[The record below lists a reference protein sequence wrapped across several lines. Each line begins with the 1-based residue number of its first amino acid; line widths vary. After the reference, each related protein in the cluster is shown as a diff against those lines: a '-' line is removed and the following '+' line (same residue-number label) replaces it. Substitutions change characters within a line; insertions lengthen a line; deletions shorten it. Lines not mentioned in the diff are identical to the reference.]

1 MSAIR
6 DIPERSRGEFCA
18 GYMECSTEVAG
29 DTLGRRRGKRGARA
43 GRLLPVVVVDTEEGA
58 GEGHH
63 FAIGNEDAGVNLSR
77 WGGDEGCT
85 EEEHAEEAEQGGD
98 DELECR
104 LGFIRLHGLRG

>member
-1 MSAIR
+1 MAMGR
-6 DIPERSRGEFCA
+6 AWC
-18 GYMECSTEVAG
+18 CVTWVAK
-29 DTLGRRRGKRGARA
+29 RRH
-43 GRLLPVVVVDTEEGA
+43 RLPPVVVVDAKEGA

-63 FAIGNEDAGVNLSR
+63 FAIGNEDAGVNLPR

-85 EEEHAEEAEQGGD
+85 EECNAEEAEQGGD